1 LFGYPPH
8 WEQMDNGMWTFKCG
22 EASRA
27 AAMRSDRWHEIIGFG
42 LEKSSRLLR
51 L

>member
-1 LFGYPPH
+1 
-8 WEQMDNGMWTFKCG
+8 MDNGMWTFKCG
-22 EASRA
+22 EALRA